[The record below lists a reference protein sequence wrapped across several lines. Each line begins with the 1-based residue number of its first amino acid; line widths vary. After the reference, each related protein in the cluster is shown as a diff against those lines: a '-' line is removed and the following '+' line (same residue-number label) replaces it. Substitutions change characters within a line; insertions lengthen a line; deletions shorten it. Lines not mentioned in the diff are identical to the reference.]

1 MRLNQVQE
9 KIKRNRLDAF
19 LVTNPKNIY
28 YLSNFSGTGIKLL
41 VDRNEALF
49 FSGPLY
55 YEEAKEKVEKQF
67 RLVCDLKAKFFIGLK
82 RLGIEEDS
90 LYLKD
95 YLYLQKLLPGIK
107 FIPCRDFIESFRLIK
122 EKTEV
127 ELLKKSARITR
138 TVFSSLVKELKPG
151 MSELK
156 VANRVRSLLREKGTE
171 DESFPPIVASGRR
184 SSYPHALPSKKIVEE
199 KEPIILDFGGSFQ
212 GYQSDFTRT
221 LFLGKI
227 GSKEIKLKSLLKK
240 AQDLA
245 MAKIRPGVMISEIDQ
260 AARHFLDREGYGKY
274 FIHSL
279 GHGVGLDVHELPS
292 ISSKNRKRLKPGMV
306 FTLEPGVYIPGW
318 GGLRREDMVVVTKN
332 GCEKIS

>member
-1 MRLNQVQE
+1 MRLEHIQE

-19 LVTNPKNIY
+19 LVTNPKNVY

-41 VDRNEALF
+41 LNRKEAIF

-67 RLVCDLKAKFFIGLK
+67 KLVCDLKAKFFRGLK
-82 RLGIEEDS
+82 KVGIEENS

-95 YLYLQKLLPGIK
+95 YFYIKKLLPGIK

-122 EKTEV
+122 EKREV

-156 VANRVRSLLREKGTE
+156 VANRVRFLLREKGAE
-171 DESFPPIVASGRR
+171 DESFPPIVASGIRT
-184 SSYPHALPSKKIVEE
+184 SYPHALPSKKIIVE

-212 GYQSDFTRT
+212 KYQSDFTRT
-221 LFLGKI
+221 VFLGKI
-227 GSKEIKLKSLLKK
+227 GRKEIKLRSLLKK

-245 MAKIRPGVMISEIDQ
+245 MAKIQPGVMISKIDQ
-260 AARHFLDREGYGKY
+260 AARHFLNKEGYGKY

-279 GHGVGLDVHELPS
+279 GHGVGLDVHELPL
-292 ISSKNRKRLKPGMV
+292 ISSKNKKRLKPGMV

-332 GCEKIS
+332 GCEKL

>member
-1 MRLNQVQE
+1 MRLERIQK
-9 KIKRNRLDAF
+9 KIKKNRLDGF
-19 LVTNPKNIY
+19 LVTNPKNVY

-41 VDRNEALF
+41 LKEKEALF

-55 YEEAKEKVEKQF
+55 YEEAKETVEKSF
-67 RLVCDLKAKFFIGLK
+67 KLVRDFEAKFFRGLK
-82 RLGIEEDS
+82 RIGIEENS

-95 YLYLQKLLPGIK
+95 YFYLQKLLPGIK
-107 FIPCRDFIESFRLIK
+107 FIPCRNFIEDFRSIK
-122 EKTEV
+122 EEAEI

-138 TVFSSLVKELKPG
+138 NVFSSLLKELKPG

-156 VANRVRSLLREKGTE
+156 VANRVRYSLREKGAE
-171 DESFPPIVASGRR
+171 DESFPPIVASGVR
-184 SSYPHALPSKKIVEE
+184 SSFPHALPSKKIIEE

-212 GYQSDFTRT
+212 RYQSDFTRT
-221 LFLGKI
+221 IFLGKI
-227 GSKEIKLKSLLKK
+227 GRKESKLKRLLKK

-260 AARHFLDREGYGKY
+260 AARHFLEGEGYGKY

-279 GHGVGLDVHELPS
+279 GHGVGLNVHELPL

-318 GGLRREDMVVVTKN
+318 GGLRREDMVVVTKT
-332 GCEKIS
+332 GCKKL